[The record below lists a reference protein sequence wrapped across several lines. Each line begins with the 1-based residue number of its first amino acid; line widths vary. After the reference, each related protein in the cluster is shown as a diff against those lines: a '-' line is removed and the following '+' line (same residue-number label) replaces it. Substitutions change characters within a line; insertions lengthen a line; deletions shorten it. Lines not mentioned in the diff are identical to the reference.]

1 MEEKASLACSHQEL
15 STSRE
20 GLANLV
26 TRAQTVTD
34 EFERKVMGLKRAK
47 AETTGLLSLE
57 GEGRTLLIPS
67 DKLTRSVHSTLS
79 STHTELRVQYVYI
92 LSTFS
97 GFIGKQHNYSLV
109 IGLVN

>member
-34 EFERKVMGLKRAK
+34 EFERKVAGLKRAK
-47 AETTGLLSLE
+47 AETNGLLSLD

-67 DKLTRSVHSTLS
+67 DKLTRSVYSTPS
-79 STHTELRVQYVYI
+79 STHT
-92 LSTFS
+92 
-97 GFIGKQHNYSLV
+97 
-109 IGLVN
+109 